1 MAQKAR
7 YWFPAALSLL
17 LVGWGANQ
25 YVALLVH
32 YRQEHGFSEVLVTSL
47 LGIYVLGLVPA
58 LLLGGRASD
67 LRGRKRLTMVAVLIS
82 IAASLALM
90 LSHLGPLPLFAG
102 RLLAGTATGLGMAA
116 ATSWVKELSQAPWD
130 PTSAAGSGARRASL
144 LTSTGFCLGPVAG
157 GLLVAWAPMP
167 DILPY
172 ATHILL
178 CLPVLFLLRRLPETR
193 QRQIP
198 QAKVPGTQT
207 RPVSGGAVQQTGGK
221 RFWAV
226 IAPAAPWVFAA
237 ATMGFVVIPQMVPAM
252 GGEARHAYTTVA
264 VALTM
269 GCGVLVQPLGRRV
282 DTVNS
287 ARTLLLG
294 VGVVLGGMLAIIAA
308 ILLNSPAAGLA
319 ASVLLGCGNG
329 LLMVGGLL
337 ELQRAAGPD
346 ELGLLTGFF
355 YTFAYAGFLAPTVIA
370 LVAQWVGSL
379 WIMGA
384 VVVLCSL
391 SLAIVAVNSRKHL
404 PCTLER
410 IGSGAALAARDG
422 S

>member
-47 LGIYVLGLVPA
+47 LGIYVLGLIPA

-157 GLLVAWAPMP
+157 GLLVSWAPMP

-193 QRQIP
+193 QRQLP
-198 QAKVPGTQT
+198 KAKAPGDQARRVP
-207 RPVSGGAVQQTGGK
+207 GGAVQQTGGK

-252 GGEARHAYTTVA
+252 GAEARHAYTTVA

-337 ELQRAAGPD
+337 ELQRAAVPD

-404 PCTLER
+404 PRTLER
-410 IGSGAALAARDG
+410 IGSGAALAARD
-422 S
+422 SS

>member
-157 GLLVAWAPMP
+157 GLLVSWAPMP

-193 QRQIP
+193 QRQLP
-198 QAKVPGTQT
+198 KAKAPGDQA

-252 GGEARHAYTTVA
+252 GAEARHAYTTVA

-370 LVAQWVGSL
+370 LVAQWIGSL

>member
-1 MAQKAR
+1 MVQKAR

-193 QRQIP
+193 QRQLP
-198 QAKVPGTQT
+198 KAKAPGDQARRVP
-207 RPVSGGAVQQTGGK
+207 GGAVQQTGGK

-226 IAPAAPWVFAA
+226 I
-237 ATMGFVVIPQMVPAM
+237 
-252 GGEARHAYTTVA
+252 
-264 VALTM
+264 
-269 GCGVLVQPLGRRV
+269 

-355 YTFAYAGFLAPTVIA
+355 
-370 LVAQWVGSL
+370 
-379 WIMGA
+379 
-384 VVVLCSL
+384 
-391 SLAIVAVNSRKHL
+391 
-404 PCTLER
+404 
-410 IGSGAALAARDG
+410 
-422 S
+422 